1 MGQKWNL
8 SLLNSLHRSSW
19 TYSTPLDSIQERAKG
34 LVFRLPPNPSL
45 FVPNLPIAIL
55 FCPLIILFCPSLP
68 HSSLNHSSCLIC
80 LQWQA
85 APDLLSPAERPSH
98 LHSQQHKTCCRCA
111 LYSWHWLL
119 YDSRRHQ
126 KRYSSRYS
134 TRPSL
139 NWVQSLKTDA
149 MEMSS

>member
-98 LHSQQHKTCCRCA
+98 LHSQQHITKHAAGVPFTVGTDCFTTVGA
-111 LYSWHWLL
+111 T
-119 YDSRRHQ
+119 RRGIPVGIAQGPH
-126 KRYSSRYS
+126 
-134 TRPSL
+134 
-139 NWVQSLKTDA
+139 
-149 MEMSS
+149 